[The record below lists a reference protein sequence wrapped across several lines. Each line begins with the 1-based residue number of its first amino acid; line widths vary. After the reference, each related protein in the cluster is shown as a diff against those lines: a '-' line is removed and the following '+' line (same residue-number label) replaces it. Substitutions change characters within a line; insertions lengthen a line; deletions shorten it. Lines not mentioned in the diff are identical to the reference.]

1 MFPTENDVFGFS
13 IKFTIWKGL
22 QIHQSAFTDLSIHYY
37 YIVDYRITLPY
48 NPDNHSGQSLRTI
61 TPDNHSGQ
69 SLYKMLLSLI
79 TIYGWGIK
87 FSVYCIISG
96 YYIFLFIYCFQLRI
110 WFLGSLSNS
119 RFGKGF
125 RCTDRLRRTG
135 GPIPCNPLLNIY

>member
-13 IKFTIWKGL
+13 IKFTIWKRL

-37 YIVDYRITLPY
+37 IVDYRITLPY
-48 NPDNHSGQSLRTI
+48 N
-61 TPDNHSGQ
+61 PDNHSGQ

-96 YYIFLFIYCFQLRI
+96 YYIFLFIYCFQQRI
-110 WFLGSLSNS
+110 WFLFSLLFS

-125 RCTDRLRRTG
+125 RCTDRVRRTE
-135 GPIPCNPLLNIY
+135 GPIPCNPL